1 MSTAY
6 TFSSIFKLVTIL
18 SFYSVISSVSSV
30 TIDTQHLDKRLNV
43 PADYVAA
50 PYYPTPRGG
59 WVADWSE
66 SYRKAALLV
75 ANMTLAEKTNITC
88 GSGYDMGEPY
98 MNQWEEPS

>member
-1 MSTAY
+1 MSTTY
-6 TFSSIFKLVTIL
+6 IFLSIFKPVTIL
-18 SFYSVISSVSSV
+18 FFCSIISSVSGV
-30 TIDTQHLDKRLNV
+30 AIDAQHLDKRLNV
-43 PADYVAA
+43 PTGYVAA

-88 GSGYDMGEPY
+88 GSGYDMGKPC
-98 MNQWEEPS
+98 MNQWEEPG